1 VYKDFAVNTA
11 ATKVA
16 TLGPQAKLL
25 LGNRGNNSLN
35 RKQIVVRE
43 ERTARIDRGHALH
56 HNLSFETVNHRRGY
70 CCSKKLKGEDW
81 TVVYQLTATY
91 LLKVN
96 RSNFRVVEECKLR
109 FSTVNILSGRTVAW
123 SNEQRVG
130 NKGCLT
136 QEERDGIAKIVIAY
150 PKKANFHL
158 LEPGTPEHGQAIKA
172 GM

>member
-1 VYKDFAVNTA
+1 M
-11 ATKVA
+11 
-16 TLGPQAKLL
+16 
-25 LGNRGNNSLN
+25 NRT
-35 RKQIVVRE
+35 QIVVRE

-56 HNLSFETVNHRRGY
+56 HNLSFETANHRRGY

>member
-1 VYKDFAVNTA
+1 M
-11 ATKVA
+11 
-16 TLGPQAKLL
+16 
-25 LGNRGNNSLN
+25 N

-56 HNLSFETVNHRRGY
+56 HNLSFETANHRRGY

-96 RSNFRVVEECKLR
+96 RSNFRVVEEYKLR

-123 SNEQRVG
+123 SSWLGVTS
-130 NKGCLT
+130 KGW
-136 QEERDGIAKIVIAY
+136 EIRAV
-150 PKKANFHL
+150 
-158 LEPGTPEHGQAIKA
+158 
-172 GM
+172 